1 MIERVLANR
10 RTFLGVLGAGLGTS
24 ALHQAFPWAAG
35 LASAATTVPV
45 GATAFEALPRPVR
58 VIDTRV
64 GLGRYGIR
72 LASGD
77 LRVSVTGVSG
87 IPANARAIVATLT
100 GVANQGPG
108 YVTLWPSGSARPE
121 VSNLNLDAVGE
132 AVANLATVRL
142 GVGGALDVFTDR
154 PADVII
160 DIAGWY
166 QQVDRPVSAGRSVLL
181 DTPVRALDTR
191 TRGFVVP
198 AGGSV
203 DVVLPRSI
211 PGDATAVLV
220 NLTAVGVAGAGYV
233 STGQIGENTPP
244 ETSNLNLNRAGETR
258 AVASTVA
265 VSTSAAGRGF
275 RLWTTTAAHLLVDVM
290 GSVTGPSAPEA
301 TTGLFVPVAPRRLLD
316 TRAPSQVGRA
326 WGSWLVECAVPELA
340 GVSVGGAVI
349 NVTAVNARG
358 PGYVSVLAARQEQRR
373 YESVSHLNVDR
384 RGQTASNHAVSR
396 VAHGAGLSVYTSL
409 GAHVLV
415 DLAGYLVGTPIAA
428 RTGRVRNS
436 PPIVRPPWV
445 LEVPALRLRS
455 RVLDGDPDQI
465 TDAGHTWHWTG
476 TGDLGQRAHVVLFA
490 HRTEAGGP
498 LRNIHRVPNGETIV
512 LRSGDGRV
520 FTYRIATREIT
531 DDTAERILA
540 ATRRLDATTVSLVAC
555 SRPDGTPTSL
565 DYRLILNA
573 VLESVTDD

>member
-290 GSVTGPSAPEA
+290 GSVTGASAPEA

-316 TRAPSQVGRA
+316 TRASGQVGRA

-428 RTGRVRNS
+428 RTGGYETRLPSFDHRGFSRYQHCVCDHGYWTATPTKS
-436 PPIVRPPWV
+436 PMPGIHGIGPVPATWGNGPMWCYSPTAPRPEGLCEIFTARPTAKPSCFAPAMVVCSPTGLPPERSPTTRLSESWRPPGDSMRPRCHLWRAADPMEPPPV
-445 LEVPALRLRS
+445 L
-455 RVLDGDPDQI
+455 
-465 TDAGHTWHWTG
+465 
-476 TGDLGQRAHVVLFA
+476 
-490 HRTEAGGP
+490 
-498 LRNIHRVPNGETIV
+498 
-512 LRSGDGRV
+512 
-520 FTYRIATREIT
+520 
-531 DDTAERILA
+531 
-540 ATRRLDATTVSLVAC
+540 TTV
-555 SRPDGTPTSL
+555 
-565 DYRLILNA
+565 
-573 VLESVTDD
+573 